1 MTRRQTV
8 EARFKIKLGG
18 GITAYRE
25 ASGTLENAQLMAAH
39 ESPGT
44 TKLYDRTG
52 DEITVDELETEG
64 MPVIDT
70 GRYHA

>member
-18 GITAYRE
+18 GHNRYRE

-44 TKLYDRTG
+44 TKLCDRTG
-52 DEITVDELETEG
+52 DEIALDELETEG
-64 MPVIDT
+64 MP
-70 GRYHA
+70 AEQP